1 MDSYKTATALAP
13 FADTYERIQDLR
25 FTVAAAPDRLRRV
38 DNDLRKRLRT
48 IRRRGEC
55 GIHARAEIARVHNAS
70 DIVRKTVNVERR
82 AASTELKRLEPVLA
96 NMVRVNRVPDVVHVD
111 VEDDP
116 IPPKRRRL
124 INTMT
129 SAVFDREDIVSVIM
143 PFLHA
148 RHAFTSLAP
157 VSKRMQTLVQRWIPR
172 MASRKAIV
180 PPHHLGDVDRF
191 KGLTEVR
198 APYVRDLAKL
208 APRLRRLEM
217 YYGDV
222 YDVML
227 HAYPNLERLVLNS
240 GSPVAFWN
248 MYRPANMPNLRSVE
262 LAWNRTHATGHHWV
276 ARVRAMMDEGTLG
289 LTSFVANLHVHKDVF
304 DDYMHIHRMV
314 GTNAL
319 TVVMVA
325 GMTVEDIVARVGP
338 AVVDL
343 TVRAT
348 TMIVHDATPFLALPG
363 LRTLRLVGAQ
373 FMMREED
380 DIVDNNIH
388 NLFIQSPYGNVM
400 SVLRHMGRSLKT
412 LSVETSD
419 LRTILVKWKTAAD
432 LPCLDTVETLRLR
445 SSRRIAYSV
454 PFARLPA
461 LRTLTLENL
470 SDTQA
475 YCCLAEAGP
484 VGNGLVVRMP
494 GFVSNRVG
502 SMLMRYERDE
512 RCTSRVEVDG
522 FQSEFYVA
530 ELGADRMCKIL
541 LV

>member
-13 FADTYERIQDLR
+13 FADSYERIQDLR
-25 FTVAAAPDRLRRV
+25 FTVAAAPDRLRRI

-55 GIHARAEIARVHNAS
+55 GIHARAEIARVHSAS

-96 NMVRVNRVPDVVHVD
+96 NMVRLNRVPDVVEVD

-124 INTMT
+124 VNAMT

-143 PFLHA
+143 PFLHV

-157 VSKRMQTLVQRWIPR
+157 VSKRMRTLVQRWIPR

-180 PPHHLGDVDRF
+180 PPHHLGDVDRL

-217 YYGDV
+217 HYGDV

-248 MYRPANMPNLRSVE
+248 MYRPATMPKLKSVE
-262 LAWNRTHATGHHWV
+262 LAWNRTHATGHQWV
-276 ARVRAMMDEGTLG
+276 ARVRAMMDEGTLS
-289 LTSFVANLHVHKDVF
+289 LTSFAANLHVHKDVF

-314 GTNAL
+314 GTAAL
-319 TVVMVA
+319 TVVMVD
-325 GMTVEDIVARVGP
+325 GMTVEDIVARMGP

-348 TMIVHDATPFLALPG
+348 TMIVHDATPLLTLPG

-373 FMMREED
+373 FMMREDD
-380 DIVDNNIH
+380 DIVENNIH
-388 NLFIQSPYGNVM
+388 TLFIQSPYGNVM
-400 SVLRHMGRSLKT
+400 SILRHMGSALKT
-412 LSVETSD
+412 LSVEASD
-419 LRTILVKWKTAAD
+419 LRTLLVKWVLAD
-432 LPCLDTVETLRLR
+432 HAWLDTVETLRLR

-461 LRTLTLENL
+461 LRSITLENL

-484 VGNGLVVRMP
+484 VGNGLVVRLP
-494 GFVSNRVG
+494 GFMSNRVG

-530 ELGADRMCKIL
+530 ELGADRMRKVAL
-541 LV
+541 L